1 MSAGSAYVYRWL
13 FFVVMMFGTGLAVAE
28 EVADACQL
36 SEIKNDFKQYLLN
49 TGREQVIRI
58 QEQLNA
64 HNYGTIDTDGVLG
77 QDTRL
82 ALQKFCQV
90 TQPSDMQD
98 GIAKTLIRLL
108 EQPGV
113 AGLANAETMTAPE
126 LEPKQEILS
135 APSVF
140 YRWSP
145 PETIVDDE
153 ASQGE
158 IKAESDDII
167 PDDVLAQLAAIDGIA
182 YPNLMLF
189 NKALDALFIGSA
201 PGYEAHLEKIVEQ
214 ARIGPIK
221 SVNKIQLSADDCGC
235 SRDFSS
241 IVYGFYPYWLPVKD
255 TVHKLDFSLF
265 DRIGFYALWLNQ
277 EGKIH
282 NPLQW
287 SDEWDAAAFINKAR
301 KYLVDVDVTVY
312 ASGWQ
317 AWSDKTMQVAVNA
330 TAQAAKQRFTSKGK
344 EKTGGATPMFE
355 SSSSVQGDGVTV
367 VFEKYTGATEMSR
380 KITAFINALSEKLS
394 TEKHDFKINIML
406 DMDLNAQK
414 HKRAFSDLEVILL
427 GSDAVPA
434 KVEHLF
440 VFLQAPTTDAKKNL
454 RRIIE
459 DQFRGA
465 GRKQVLR
472 KIVPVISAAGHDK
485 DPRGAYSQFTDDLIY
500 FQDNFAG
507 VGLWPL
513 PLDSDVGVETLKA
526 KIVELYTDPDSENHI
541 SGWVDQLVPELCQF
555 ACPNRWLF
563 RISFDLLVGLI
574 LVYAL
579 LAIWIYKLRR
589 IYEQYFWFFL
599 AVISVTV
606 LIFLISLVCDPFWRA
621 RADMVMVA
629 LILVVVVITI
639 GRYVS
644 KATRPKLP

>member
-1 MSAGSAYVYRWL
+1 MSAGSVYVYRWL

-64 HNYGTIDTDGVLG
+64 HNYGAIDTDGVLG

-90 TQPSDMQD
+90 TQPNDVQD
-98 GIAKTLIRLL
+98 GIARTLIRLL
-108 EQPGV
+108 EQSSV
-113 AGLANAETMTAPE
+113 AGLANAETMTVPE
-126 LEPKQEILS
+126 LKSEQEILS

-140 YRWSP
+140 YRWST
-145 PETIVDDE
+145 PEAAVDDE

-158 IKAESDDII
+158 IKAEPDDII
-167 PDDVLAQLAAIDGIA
+167 PDDVLAQLAAIEGIA

-189 NKALDALFIGSA
+189 NKALEALFIGSA
-201 PGYEAHLEKIVEQ
+201 PGYEAHLEKSVEQ
-214 ARIGPIK
+214 ARIEPIK
-221 SVNKIQLSADDCGC
+221 SLNKIQLSADGCGC

-241 IVYGFYPYWLPVKD
+241 LVYGFYPYWLPAKD

-265 DRIGFYALWLNQ
+265 DRIGFYSLWLNQ
-277 EGKIH
+277 EGKIQ

-287 SDEWDAAAFINKAR
+287 SDEWDAAAFINKAH

-317 AWSDKTMQVAVNA
+317 AWSDKVMQVAVNA
-330 TAQAAKQRFTSKGK
+330 TAQAVKQRFTSKGK
-344 EKTGGATPMFE
+344 VKTGGETPMFD

-367 VFEKYTGATEMSR
+367 VFEKYTGATEKSH
-380 KITAFINALSEKLS
+380 KITDFINALSEKLN
-394 TEKHDFKINIML
+394 TDKHDFKINIML
-406 DMDLNAQK
+406 DMDLDALK
-414 HKRAFSDLEVILL
+414 HKMAFSDLEAILL
-427 GSDAVPA
+427 DSDAAPA

-454 RRIIE
+454 RRMIE

-465 GRKQVLR
+465 DRKQVLR

-513 PLDSDVGVETLKA
+513 PLDSDVGVEPLKA
-526 KIVELYTDPDSENHI
+526 KIIELYTDPNGENHI

-563 RISFDLLVGLI
+563 RLSFDLLVGLI

-589 IYEQYFWFFL
+589 IYKQYFWFFL
-599 AVISVTV
+599 AAISVSA

-621 RADMVMVA
+621 RADIVLVA
-629 LILVVVVITI
+629 LILLIVVITI

-644 KATRPKLP
+644 KATRPRLP